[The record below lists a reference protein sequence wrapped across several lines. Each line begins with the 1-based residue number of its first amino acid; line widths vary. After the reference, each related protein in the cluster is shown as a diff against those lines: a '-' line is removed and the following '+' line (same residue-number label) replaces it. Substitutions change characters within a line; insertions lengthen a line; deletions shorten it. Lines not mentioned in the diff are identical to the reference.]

1 MTESELKE
9 RKLRLE
15 DAINATAAAVEEG
28 VVPGGGIAL
37 MQVYRSLKGK
47 VIDENKDVQKGI
59 DIVLASLSAPLH
71 QIATNA
77 GYEGDDVVEVVKGKK
92 ADYGFDA
99 KTGTYLNMIEGGII
113 DPTKVTK
120 SALLNAASIS
130 ALFVTTEAVVSELPK
145 KEAPAVPAAPDM
157 GY

>member
-1 MTESELKE
+1 
-9 RKLRLE
+9 
-15 DAINATAAAVEEG
+15 
-28 VVPGGGIAL
+28 
-37 MQVYRSLKGK
+37 
-47 VIDENKDVQKGI
+47 
-59 DIVLASLSAPLH
+59 
-71 QIATNA
+71 
-77 GYEGDDVVEVVKGKK
+77 
-92 ADYGFDA
+92 
-99 KTGTYLNMIEGGII
+99 MIEGGII